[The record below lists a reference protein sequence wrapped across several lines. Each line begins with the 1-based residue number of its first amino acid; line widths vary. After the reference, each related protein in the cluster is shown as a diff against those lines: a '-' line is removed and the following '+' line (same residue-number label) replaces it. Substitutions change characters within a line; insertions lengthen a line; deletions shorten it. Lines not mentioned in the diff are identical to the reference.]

1 MRRFVA
7 RQKNP
12 PAMHTTYK
20 ATLLLF
26 CAVFAPLAPAIES
39 APSTALPMNAV
50 PAPQA
55 REGAAQ
61 AIRPRIGLVLSGG
74 GARGAAHVGALKV
87 IEELRIPIDAVAGTS
102 MGAVVGGLYASG
114 MSAAEIEKLL
124 LSVDWQDAFR
134 DQAPR
139 RDLGFRR
146 KQDDRNF
153 LVRYALGIHSEGFKL
168 PKGLIQGQKLA
179 QVLRGAALPV
189 AEIHDFDRLPIPFRA
204 VATDLETGTA
214 AVMASGDLVTAMRA
228 SMSAPGVFIPTE
240 RDGRLLADGGLVKN
254 LPVDVAREMNVD
266 VLIVVDVSFPLF
278 TREELSSPLEMTLQA
293 TAIMIRNRTLEQRQ
307 LLTERDIVID
317 PPLGTFGAAD
327 FSRVAHA
334 RTVGEQ
340 AARALRARL
349 ASLSLDERGYE
360 IYLAGRNP
368 HTVETRS
375 VAFVRVDASSRRYQ
389 AMVAELMQDTV
400 GKPLDKALVE
410 KRLERLY
417 ALDLFESVDYTIVE
431 DNGRSGIEFHLRR
444 KSWGPN
450 YVRFGLN
457 IEEDFEGNSR
467 YNVAARFIATE
478 LNDLGGEWLTDLQIG
493 DHPRLYTE
501 FYQPLGY
508 GHRYFVAPHI
518 EAGVRNLEVRD
529 ASDRITD
536 YRVRENELGID
547 FGRELGNWG
556 EWRTGVFRGS
566 SSARVRV
573 GDVSL
578 PDQNFSSGGY
588 FARLSYDQLDSIFFP
603 RDGEQFQAEWTGQR
617 ENLGSDRRSDR
628 VEVNGLVARSWRK
641 HTLILSA
648 DLGSTLNTQSFPQ
661 DYFQLGGF
669 LNLSGLRTGELSGPH
684 MGVGRL
690 IYYRKVGS
698 GGAGVLDV
706 PLYAGLSIEMGNVWQ
721 TRDEMS
727 FDDLR
732 KNGSLFMGAD
742 TILGP
747 VYVGAGADKEGDS
760 AFYLFLG
767 RTF

>member
-1 MRRFVA
+1 MQTILRA
-7 RQKNP
+7 ILS
-12 PAMHTTYK
+12 
-20 ATLLLF
+20 LL
-26 CAVFAPLAPAIES
+26 CAVLAAPVIAADSLSQAV
-39 APSTALPMNAV
+39 LPVNAV
-50 PAPQA
+50 PAPQV
-55 REGAAQ
+55 REVAGQ
-61 AIRPRIGLVLSGG
+61 PIRPRIGLVLSGG
-74 GARGAAHVGALKV
+74 GARGAAHVGVLKV

-114 MSAAEIEKLL
+114 MPAADIEKLL

-153 LVRYALGIHSEGFKL
+153 LVRYALGIHSGGFKL
-168 PKGLIQGQKLA
+168 PTGLIQGQKLS

-189 AEIHDFDRLPIPFRA
+189 AEIQDFDRLPIPFRA
-204 VATDLETGTA
+204 VATDLETGA
-214 AVMASGDLVTAMRA
+214 PVVMSSGDLVTAMRA
-228 SMSAPGVFIPTE
+228 SMSAPGVFIPAE
-240 RDGRLLADGGLVKN
+240 RDGRLLVDGGLVKN

-278 TREELSSPLEMTLQA
+278 AREDLNSPLEITLQA
-293 TAIMIRNRTLEQRQ
+293 SAIMIRSRTLEQRA

-317 PPLGTFGAAD
+317 PQLGVLGAAE
-327 FSRVAHA
+327 FTRVAYA
-334 RTVGEQ
+334 RDVGEQ
-340 AARALRARL
+340 AARAMRTRL
-349 ASLSLDERGYE
+349 AALSLDETGYE

-368 HTVETRS
+368 RTVDPRV
-375 VAFVRVDASSRRYQ
+375 VAFVRTDARSRRYQ
-389 AMVAELMQDTV
+389 ALVDDLMRDTL

-410 KRLERLY
+410 KRMERIY
-417 ALDLFESVDYTIVE
+417 ALDLFESVDYTIVD

-493 DHPRLYTE
+493 DHPRFYSE
-501 FYQPLGY
+501 FYQPMGY
-508 GHRYFVAPHI
+508 GHRYFVVPHL

-529 ASDRITD
+529 ASDRITE
-536 YRVRENELGID
+536 YRVRENAAGLD

-556 EWRTGVFRGS
+556 EWRAGVFRGS

-573 GDVSL
+573 GDTAL
-578 PDQNFSSGGY
+578 PDQDFSSGGY

-603 RDGEQFQAEWTGQR
+603 RHGEQFHAAWTGQR
-617 ENLGSDRRSDR
+617 KELGSDRRSDR
-628 VEVNGLVARSWRK
+628 VEVSGLVARSWRK
-641 HTLILSA
+641 HTLILAA
-648 DLGSTLNTQSFPQ
+648 DLGSTLNSQTFPQ
-661 DYFQLGGF
+661 DFFQVGGF
-669 LNLSGLRTGELSGPH
+669 LNLSGLRTGELAGPH

-706 PLYAGLSIEMGNVWQ
+706 PLYAGLSIEAGNVWQ
-721 TRDEMS
+721 TRAEMS
-727 FDDLR
+727 FGDLR

-747 VYVGAGADKEGDS
+747 VYLGAGADEQGES